1 MRKFLVVIFLCLSA
15 LGVVRAQDSL
25 AGILPA
31 VNLNAKLDDTWRLNL
46 RIESRQAL
54 ATGAGEFPSDFK
66 YRYLLTDYSAMVSR
80 KIGLNNTLA
89 GGYLVRV
96 EDDAR
101 AHRLIQQFT
110 IMQRFASFRLAH
122 RFSTDQTFGDEQ
134 PVFRLRYRA
143 AVELPL
149 NGQTV
154 DAGESYI
161 KFNHEYLLEWQGG
174 ATAVEMRIV
183 PFYGYAIDKKNK
195 VEVGIDYRRA
205 ILGTQAQHATYWLSL
220 GWFKQFG

>member
-1 MRKFLVVIFLCLSA
+1 
-15 LGVVRAQDSL
+15 
-25 AGILPA
+25 
-31 VNLNAKLDDTWRLNL
+31 
-46 RIESRQAL
+46 
-54 ATGAGEFPSDFK
+54 
-66 YRYLLTDYSAMVSR
+66 
-80 KIGLNNTLA
+80 
-89 GGYLVRV
+89 
-96 EDDAR
+96 
-101 AHRLIQQFT
+101 
-110 IMQRFASFRLAH
+110 MQRFASFRLAH

-143 AVELPL
+143 AIELPL

-183 PFYGYAIDKKNK
+183 PFYGYAIDRKNK
-195 VEVGIDYRRA
+195 VEAGIDYRRA
-205 ILGTQAQHATYWLSL
+205 NLGTQAQRATYWLSL